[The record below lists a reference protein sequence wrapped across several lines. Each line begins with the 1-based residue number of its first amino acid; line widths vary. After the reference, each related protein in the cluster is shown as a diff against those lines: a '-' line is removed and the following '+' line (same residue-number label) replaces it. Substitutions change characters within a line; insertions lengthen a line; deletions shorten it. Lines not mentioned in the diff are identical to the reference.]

1 MNQMMSLSAANHCIH
16 MRTIIFHCFSLPV
29 SFHISG
35 SIIFI
40 FIFRDY
46 VPKLDI
52 HVCEIDFPENATCLV
67 FFFFGILLL
76 CFSCIAILF

>member
-52 HVCEIDFPENATCLV
+52 HV
-67 FFFFGILLL
+67 
-76 CFSCIAILF
+76 